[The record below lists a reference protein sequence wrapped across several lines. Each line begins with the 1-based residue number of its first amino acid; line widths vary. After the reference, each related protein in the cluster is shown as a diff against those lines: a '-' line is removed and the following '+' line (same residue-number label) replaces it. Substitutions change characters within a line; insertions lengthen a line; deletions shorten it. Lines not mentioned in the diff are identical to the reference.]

1 MCLQQKKRT
10 AMMAVGMAHFVWE
23 KRNRAEAARLGVP
36 ESYLKIIL
44 FLTRRPGAGQR
55 EIAES
60 SHVSTAAVNQTVK
73 EMLAAEYLRKEAD
86 ETDKRR
92 SRLYLTEKGADV
104 SERMRQS
111 FEDRDARIAAALT
124 PEKEQELI
132 GLLDK
137 VRACLEEETIC

>member
-1 MCLQQKKRT
+1 MEPKRRT
-10 AMMAVGMAHFVWE
+10 AMMAVGMTHFVWE
-23 KRNRAEAARLGVP
+23 KCNRTAAARLGVP

-44 FLTRRPGAGQR
+44 FLTRRPGAGQK

-73 EMLAAEYLRKEAD
+73 EMLAAAYLRKEAD

-92 SRLYLTEKGADV
+92 SRLFLTERGADV

-111 FEDRDARIAAALT
+111 FEERDARIAAALT
-124 PEKEQELI
+124 PEKERELI
-132 GLLDK
+132 ALLDT
-137 VRACLEEETIC
+137 VRACLEEETVC